1 MAEYFVFEIAESLL
15 GKLASNLYEEVS
27 RAFDLYEDVQGLR
40 DTLLIVKGLL
50 LDAEEKKE
58 KKHGLREWLRQ
69 IQNVCLD
76 PEDLLDGFESQSLR
90 KQVLKAS
97 GSTRMKVEP
106 PSSPGDMFAK
116 AWR

>member
-40 DTLLIVKGLL
+40 DTLLIVKGVL

-76 PEDLLDGFESQSLR
+76 TEDVLDGFECQSLR

-97 GSTRMKVEP
+97 GSTRMK
-106 PSSPGDMFAK
+106 GL
-116 AWR
+116 